1 MDGIL
6 GNWIMGLSGAAVF
19 CAVMCELCPKG
30 SVKSVV
36 KLLCGMVMAL
46 ALISPL
52 LNMELPYYAMNLA
65 EYRLMAEEAASD
77 GKSES
82 DTLSRTIIEEQCR
95 AYILDKGQ
103 ALGADIQDAGVKL
116 RWSSEGFWYPVGCE
130 IKGKYHGGLAAAIS
144 SELGLGDESQVWT
157 NNEGA

>member
-1 MDGIL
+1 
-6 GNWIMGLSGAAVF
+6 MGLSGGAVF

-30 SVKSVV
+30 TVKSVV

-52 LNMELPYYAMNLA
+52 INMEPAQYPLNLA
-65 EYRLMAEEAASD
+65 GYRLMAEEAAAN

-82 DTLSRTIIEEQCR
+82 DALSRTIIEEQCR

-103 ALGADIQDAGVKL
+103 TLGADIQGAGVKL
-116 RWSSEGFWYPVGCE
+116 RWSEEGFWYPVECE
-130 IKGKYHGGLAAAIS
+130 IEGRYHSGLAAAIS
-144 SELGLGDESQVWT
+144 SELGLGDESQVWKE
-157 NNEGA
+157 NEGV